1 MGALMKCYIME
12 KHDDDDLHTG
22 WANPVA
28 DSGGYDYKEH
38 GLSSTKLRSFL
49 WACCGLYGVCC
60 GKITWCFDYRI
71 AGERDCKM
79 VLHGCW
85 HDWISNT
92 MMLIFWALWLT
103 WPRKLA
109 EMCVNIWYTPWS
121 KGMTTRVA
129 IHREHTCQLVLT
141 RLRDSRDRKHK
152 IETILLYLE
161 SYGHGISQRRVQ
173 QY

>member
-1 MGALMKCYIME
+1 MAALVKCYIKG

-60 GKITWCFDYRI
+60 GKRTWCFDHQI
-71 AGERDCKM
+71 AGEWDFKM
-79 VLHGCW
+79 VLRGCW
-85 HDWISNT
+85 HDRSSDT
-92 MMLIFWALWLT
+92 VMLIFWALWFT

-109 EMCVNIWYTPWS
+109 EMCAHIWYTPWS

-129 IHREHTCQLVLT
+129 IHWEHTCQLVLT
-141 RLRDSRDRKHK
+141 RLRDSRDSEH
-152 IETILLYLE
+152 
-161 SYGHGISQRRVQ
+161 
-173 QY
+173 